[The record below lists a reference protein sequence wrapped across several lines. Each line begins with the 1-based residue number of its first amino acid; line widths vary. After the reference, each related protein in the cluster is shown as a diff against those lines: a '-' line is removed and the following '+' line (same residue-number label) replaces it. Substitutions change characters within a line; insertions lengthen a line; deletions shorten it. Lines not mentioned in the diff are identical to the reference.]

1 MYLFYFDIHCS
12 SELFFKVD
20 QIRVVINAID
30 HRPLSKEKKMQNIRS
45 SKSNMFSIQFL
56 SKQKFIIIVNRL
68 MAMYMHIEARGSAS
82 FAVLYTCT

>member
-1 MYLFYFDIHCS
+1 MYLFYFVIHCS

-68 MAMYMHIEARGSAS
+68 MAMYMHIEA
-82 FAVLYTCT
+82 

>member
-30 HRPLSKEKKMQNIRS
+30 HRPLSKEKKNAEYSLIKKQYVFNTVPIKTEIYYN
-45 SKSNMFSIQFL
+45 SKSIDGH
-56 SKQKFIIIVNRL
+56 VH
-68 MAMYMHIEARGSAS
+68 AH
-82 FAVLYTCT
+82 

>member
-56 SKQKFIIIVNRL
+56 SKQKFIIILNRL
-68 MAMYMHIEARGSAS
+68 MAMYMHIEA
-82 FAVLYTCT
+82 

>member
-1 MYLFYFDIHCS
+1 MYLFYFDIYCS

-68 MAMYMHIEARGSAS
+68 MAMYMHIEA
-82 FAVLYTCT
+82 

>member
-30 HRPLSKEKKMQNIRS
+30 HRSLSKEKNAEDSLIKKQYVFNTVPIKTEIYYN
-45 SKSNMFSIQFL
+45 SKSIDDH
-56 SKQKFIIIVNRL
+56 VH
-68 MAMYMHIEARGSAS
+68 AH
-82 FAVLYTCT
+82 

>member
-20 QIRVVINAID
+20 QIRVVID

-68 MAMYMHIEARGSAS
+68 MAMYMHIEA
-82 FAVLYTCT
+82 